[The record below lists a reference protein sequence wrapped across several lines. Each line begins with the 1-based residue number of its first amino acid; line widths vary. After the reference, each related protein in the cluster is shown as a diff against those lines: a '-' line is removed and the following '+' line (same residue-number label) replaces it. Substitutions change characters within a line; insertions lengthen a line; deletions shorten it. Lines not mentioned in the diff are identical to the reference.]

1 MKKYLRFHVAIKFI
15 LICLVASAA
24 GQSGSPQTPY
34 QQWTL
39 TEVEKLLSDS
49 PWALTRA
56 REQVRLVQSPG
67 TPFDAGSV
75 TVRLRSA
82 LPVRQALVRL
92 RQIRGKYDKMSESEK
107 ASFDNK
113 QKVLL
118 ECPGCADNY
127 VVSLSPPFDRPS
139 GVPTTL
145 REIAFAT
152 VKRHV
157 QLANESGETRE
168 LVHFEPPKAQ
178 GAEAIFFFA
187 RFDDKGKPLLT
198 PANKKLIVSIDP
210 QIFRTNISVPLKF
223 EFDVSKMML
232 NDALLF

>member
-1 MKKYLRFHVAIKFI
+1 MKDYLRSHVAMIFI
-15 LICLVASAA
+15 LLCLVMSVAA
-24 GQSGSPQTPY
+24 QSNWRQTPY

-39 TEVEKLLSDS
+39 AEVEKLLSDS

-56 REQVRLVQSPG
+56 RERINDPPPSRS
-67 TPFDAGSV
+67 TFDAGSL

-82 LPVRQALVRL
+82 LPLRQALVRL
-92 RQIRGKYDKMSESEK
+92 RQIRGKYDKMGDSEK

-139 GVPTTL
+139 AVPSKL
-145 REIAFAT
+145 REMSFASL
-152 VKRHV
+152 KNYV

-168 LVHFEPPKAQ
+168 LLHVEPPKAQ
-178 GAEAIFFFA
+178 GGEAVFFFS
-187 RFDDKGKPLLT
+187 RFNDKGEPLLT
-198 PANKKLIVSIDP
+198 PANKKLIVSLDP
-210 QIFRTNISVPLKF
+210 QIFSTHVSVPMRF
-223 EFDVSKMML
+223 EFDVSKMVL
-232 NDALLF
+232 NGGVLF

>member
-1 MKKYLRFHVAIKFI
+1 MKNYLRFHVATIFI
-15 LICLVASAA
+15 LTCLVTSVVA
-24 GQSGSPQTPY
+24 QSDWRQTPY

-39 TEVEKLLSDS
+39 VEVEKLLSDS
-49 PWALTRA
+49 PWAQTRA
-56 REQVRLVQSPG
+56 RELVRIVQSPG
-67 TPFDAGSV
+67 TTFDSGSL

-92 RQIRGKYDKMSESEK
+92 RQIRGKYDKMGESEK

-127 VVSLSPPFDRPS
+127 VISLSPPFERPS
-139 GVPTTL
+139 GVPSKL
-145 REIAFAT
+145 REMAFAT
-152 VKRHV
+152 IKNYV

-178 GAEAIFFFA
+178 GGEATFFFS
-187 RFDDKGKPLLT
+187 RFNDKGQPLVT
-198 PANKKLIVSIDP
+198 PSDKKLIISFEP
-210 QIFRTNISVPLKF
+210 HIFSTNVSVPMRF
-223 EFDVSKMML
+223 EFDVSKMVL
-232 NDALLF
+232 NEGVLF

>member
-1 MKKYLRFHVAIKFI
+1 MKNYLRFHVAIKFI
-15 LICLVASAA
+15 LICLVTCVAA
-24 GQSGSPQTPY
+24 QSDWRQTPY

-39 TEVEKLLSDS
+39 GEVEKLLSDS

-56 REQVRLVQSPG
+56 RERINDPAPSRS
-67 TPFDAGSV
+67 TFDAGSM

-92 RQIRGKYDKMSESEK
+92 RQIRGKYDKMGESEK

-178 GAEAIFFFA
+178 GGEAVFFFA

-198 PANKKLIVSIDP
+198 SANKKLIISIDP
-210 QIFRTNISVPLKF
+210 QIFRTNISVPMKF